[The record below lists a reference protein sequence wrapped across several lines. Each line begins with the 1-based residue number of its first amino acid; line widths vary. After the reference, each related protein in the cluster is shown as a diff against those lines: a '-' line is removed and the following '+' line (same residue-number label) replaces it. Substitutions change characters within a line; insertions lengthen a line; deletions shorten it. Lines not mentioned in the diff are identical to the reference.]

1 MTDVATKIIEILK
14 EHARASTKTMA
25 MSRDTKMA
33 DLEIDSLDLAVV
45 VFDIEDAFEI
55 EIPYDD
61 DDDLENLAT
70 IGLIF
75 DKVESLLAENRKAA

>member
-1 MTDVATKIIEILK
+1 MNDVAAKIIAILK
-14 EHARASTKTMA
+14 EHARSSNKIL
-25 MSRDTKMA
+25 SHDTKMA

-45 VFDIEDAFEI
+45 VFDIEDAFGI

-70 IGLIF
+70 VGLIF
-75 DKVESLLAENRKAA
+75 EKVQALLAENKQAA

>member
-1 MTDVATKIIEILK
+1 MSDVATKIIEILK
-14 EHARASTKTMA
+14 EHARASNKT

-45 VFDIEDAFEI
+45 VFDIEDAFGI

-70 IGLIF
+70 VGLIF
-75 DKVESLLAENRKAA
+75 EKVQALLAESRKAA

>member
-1 MTDVATKIIEILK
+1 MTEVAAKIIEILK
-14 EHARASTKTMA
+14 EHARSSNKA
-25 MSRDTKMA
+25 MSQETKMA

-45 VFDIEDAFEI
+45 VFDIEDAFGI

-70 IGLIF
+70 VGLIF
-75 DKVESLLAENRKAA
+75 EKVQSLLAESKKAA

>member
-1 MTDVATKIIEILK
+1 MSDVATKIIEILK
-14 EHARASTKTMA
+14 EHTRAKTKT

-45 VFDIEDAFEI
+45 VFDIEDAFGI

-61 DDDLENLAT
+61 DEDLENLAT
-70 IGLIF
+70 VGLIF
-75 DKVESLLAENRKAA
+75 EKVQLLLAETRKSA